1 MKLKNNK
8 IYLSPPHMGKKEQ
21 IIVKR
26 AFNSNWIT
34 TKGPQLDS
42 FEKKISNYINI
53 KNVAAVSSG
62 TAAIHLALILLGIKK
77 DDCVF
82 IEEESKFDSSKSPIY
97 LSANFHLLYQLNY
110 NLPLY

>member
-1 MKLKNNK
+1 
-8 IYLSPPHMGKKEQ
+8 MGKKEQ

-62 TAAIHLALILLGIKK
+62 TAAIHLALILLGIFALIPAFYNRYKK
-77 DDCVF
+77 
-82 IEEESKFDSSKSPIY
+82 KNPK
-97 LSANFHLLYQLNY
+97 
-110 NLPLY
+110 